1 MSSTPRR
8 NQIETLFRFA
18 TVGFL
23 TATLYA
29 LILIVCVEMLGYR
42 SFVGAAIAYM
52 LAVGFNYLAHYTWTY
67 HADTPHRSA
76 APRYLV
82 TTVVLF
88 FINVMATAALPGLLG
103 VSYGIVQGLL
113 MALAALA
120 TFITLSKWVFSNSG
134 RSAWRADSTDI

>member
-1 MSSTPRR
+1 MISKARR
-8 NQIETLFRFA
+8 SQIGALFRFA
-18 TVGFL
+18 TVGFM
-23 TATLYA
+23 TAALYA

-67 HADTPHRSA
+67 HADTPHRST

-103 VSYGIVQGLL
+103 VSYAVVQGLL

-120 TFITLSKWVFSNSG
+120 TFITLSKWVFSSRG
-134 RSAWRADSTDI
+134 KSACPTTTDI